1 MKPQTKLNGRP
12 KGAKA
17 RKPEIPVM
25 AARRA
30 LDGIRERAEQ
40 GSPEDQRALYLGY
53 VVMNSPF
60 NALLSGAGRESHA

>member
-30 LDGIRERAEQ
+30 LNGIRERAEQ
-40 GSPEDQRALYLGY
+40 GSAEDQRFLYLGY
-53 VVMNSPF
+53 VMANSPLNSF
-60 NALLSGAGRESHA
+60 LSGAGLESSA